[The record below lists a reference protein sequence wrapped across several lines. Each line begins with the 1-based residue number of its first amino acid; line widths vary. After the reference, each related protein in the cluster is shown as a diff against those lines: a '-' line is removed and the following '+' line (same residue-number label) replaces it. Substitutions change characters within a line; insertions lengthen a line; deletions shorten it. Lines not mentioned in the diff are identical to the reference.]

1 MAMDIENASREVMDQ
16 FLKDKVVVNKGTVV
30 IKDTND
36 EKMLEKYL
44 DALKRGDETYRPP
57 IFEVLS

>member
-1 MAMDIENASREVMDQ
+1 MDQ